1 MSHVD
6 AVLEQW
12 NHEKPD
18 LDVSSMGLTG
28 RLKRIGHLLE
38 REMEK
43 VFNEHG
49 LTLANF
55 DVLATLRRS
64 GSPYRLSP
72 GELLQKTMV
81 TSGTMTHRV
90 DQLVNARLVQRVQ
103 NPDDGR
109 SVLIE
114 LTRSGL
120 KLIDSAVIHHVANL
134 DRLTGSLNESE
145 FLRLDRLL
153 EKYLSNLEAI
163 DHGTTGS

>member
-6 AVLEQW
+6 TVLEQW
-12 NHEKPD
+12 NQEKPD
-18 LDVSSMGLTG
+18 LDVASMGLTG
-28 RLKRIGHLLE
+28 RLKRIGRLLE
-38 REMEK
+38 REMER

-90 DQLVNARLVQRVQ
+90 DQLTKARLVQRVK

-114 LTRSGL
+114 LTQSGL

-134 DRLTGSLNESE
+134 DRLTDSLNENE
-145 FLRLDRLL
+145 FLKLDRLL
-153 EKYLSNLEAI
+153 EKYLSALETI
-163 DHGTTGS
+163 DPETIGS

>member
-81 TSGTMTHRV
+81 TSGTMTHRG
-90 DQLVNARLVQRVQ
+90 DQLVN
-103 NPDDGR
+103 
-109 SVLIE
+109 E

-153 EKYLSNLEAI
+153 EKYLSTLEAI